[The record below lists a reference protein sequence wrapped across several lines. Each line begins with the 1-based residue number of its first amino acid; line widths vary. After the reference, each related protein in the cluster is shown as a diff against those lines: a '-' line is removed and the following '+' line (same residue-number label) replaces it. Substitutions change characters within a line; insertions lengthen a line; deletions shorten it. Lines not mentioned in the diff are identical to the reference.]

1 MGYLPAKA
9 EQAKTAKPEIVALP
23 HSSFL
28 QAATYD
34 SANYSLTL
42 DFKSGH
48 QIIHRFVFP
57 MVWEQFKQSPS
68 HGSFYSKSI
77 KGKYPSITF
86 HQPLKVSDLTKA
98 MKEHRGKHAASHR

>member
-1 MGYLPAKA
+1 MGYLPAVA
-9 EQAKTAKPEIVALP
+9 EPSAVVAPETIGLP
-23 HSSFL
+23 FSSFL

-34 SANYSLTL
+34 SVNYSLTL

-48 QIIHRFVFP
+48 QIVHRFVYP
-57 MVWEQFKQSPS
+57 MVWAQFKESPS

-77 KGKYPSITF
+77 KGKYLAVTF

-98 MKEHRGKHAASHR
+98 MKEHRGKHAI